1 MSSATNRLK
10 TQPAEPP
17 EAEESPISDVE
28 AAAIRAEKLAAIKKA
43 VDAGEYDSDDLLEKA
58 MQRMLDAVEKQAD
71 EQ

>member
-17 EAEESPISDVE
+17 EVEKPPISDSE
-28 AAAIRAEKLAAIKKA
+28 AAALRAEKLAAIKKA
-43 VDAGEYDSDDLLEKA
+43 VDAGDYDSDDLLEKA
-58 MQRMLDAVEKQAD
+58 MQRMLDAVEKEAD